1 MFSYFSVFYS
11 SRNYSDCC
19 KKVHTWLGFSRRIL
33 N

>member
-19 KKVHTWLGFSRRIL
+19 KKSTPG
-33 N
+33 